1 MAVVPVERLSLQEL
15 LRPIIRADRH
25 LTVLRECLCQMLDS
39 TDDLDGHGAQDS
51 LQAAIRHLERTIHL
65 VKINR
70 LLHLVTLQRHLHLQF
85 RHYGLI
91 PPIDWEFED

>member
-1 MAVVPVERLSLQEL
+1 MAVVHVERTSLQEFL
-15 LRPIIRADRH
+15 HPIIRADRH
-25 LTVLRECLCQMLDS
+25 LTILRECLCQMVDS
-39 TDDLDGHGAQDS
+39 TDDLDGQGAMDS

-85 RHYGLI
+85 RHHGLV
-91 PPIDWEFED
+91 PPIDWEFDD

>member
-25 LTVLRECLCQMLDS
+25 LTILRECLCQMLDAS
-39 TDDLDGHGAQDS
+39 EDLDGHGAAVS
-51 LQAAIRHLERTIHL
+51 LQNSIQHLERTIHL
-65 VKINR
+65 VKITR
-70 LLHLVTLQRHLHLQF
+70 LLHLVTLQRHLQVQY
-85 RHYGLI
+85 RHHGLI